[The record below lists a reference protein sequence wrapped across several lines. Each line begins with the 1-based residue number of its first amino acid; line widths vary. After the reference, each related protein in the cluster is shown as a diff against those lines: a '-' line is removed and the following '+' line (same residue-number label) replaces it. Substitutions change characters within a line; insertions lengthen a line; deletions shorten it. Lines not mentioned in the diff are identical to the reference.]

1 MTSVCVLHFKYN
13 PYGTEHRDK
22 PEAKAESQ
30 FVCVCLA
37 VCVCPRQSLR
47 RSRRERRRLRR
58 FIRLRLCEQQA
69 MSVVSTP
76 VLCGD
81 VYRGGRRLL
90 LAAIA
95 TPSPSPP
102 CRTWCDCEGNTNTW
116 ATKCGYTASCA
127 AAGCSACFVPQP
139 SPPPTSP
146 PPCTPCTDEPE
157 PYMVSHDLLCT
168 RWTWAYTHRCGTYP
182 EWQAQKYCQAS
193 CYRAG
198 NGYDGDYCCPQ
209 PPAAPPPQRAP
220 LAPLSAT
227 VKWGPPSDFAPENYN
242 FLLGTASWSSLEAPG
257 LVLDGTTRPDSGSSY
272 TGNKDSRFPW
282 LHAHSGRGPTSRLY
296 VYLGVFSV
304 AQGSRYRVV
313 GYQASCYA
321 SCQFEGSDSW
331 ISDGNLKSGNVEIG
345 ILRRCIG
352 AHTMQLYAGGW
363 GGGCYFDDL
372 KFTFSPPSPP
382 PPPPQGSRSASAL
395 AA

>member
-157 PYMVSHDLLCT
+157 LYMVSARPAVHALDVGVHPPLWHLS
-168 RWTWAYTHRCGTYP
+168 RV
-182 EWQAQKYCQAS
+182 AS
-193 CYRAG
+193 A
-198 NGYDGDYCCPQ
+198 
-209 PPAAPPPQRAP
+209 
-220 LAPLSAT
+220 
-227 VKWGPPSDFAPENYN
+227 E
-242 FLLGTASWSSLEAPG
+242 
-257 LVLDGTTRPDSGSSY
+257 VLQG
-272 TGNKDSRFPW
+272 FV
-282 LHAHSGRGPTSRLY
+282 LSGRQWLRWRL
-296 VYLGVFSV
+296 LLSTTPGRTT
-304 AQGSRYRVV
+304 ATDR
-313 GYQASCYA
+313 
-321 SCQFEGSDSW
+321 
-331 ISDGNLKSGNVEIG
+331 
-345 ILRRCIG
+345 
-352 AHTMQLYAGGW
+352 H
-363 GGGCYFDDL
+363 
-372 KFTFSPPSPP
+372 
-382 PPPPQGSRSASAL
+382 
-395 AA
+395 AAELFHQD